1 MAFHGFDFIVDAFEF
16 AVGYREV
23 IPGEDAIVVFQKSV
37 GDSHQGFDAR
47 VLGLF
52 NPVIQ
57 HQSRV
62 VLVVLPP
69 YTAQRFLKL
78 VSIPY
83 FFSIYN
89 TKCQLLLLCLTYAF
103 IGRALFLGN
112 FYLNL
117 E

>member
-23 IPGEDAIVVFQKSV
+23 IPSEDAIVVFQKSV
-37 GDSHQGFDAR
+37 GDRHQGFDAR
-47 VLGLF
+47 VPGLF

-69 YTAQRFLKL
+69 YTAQRFLE
-78 VSIPY
+78 VVCGGQRAVDVNNPPSAMAAERDEARQEEP
-83 FFSIYN
+83 
-89 TKCQLLLLCLTYAF
+89 TKKA
-103 IGRALFLGN
+103 
-112 FYLNL
+112 
-117 E
+117 